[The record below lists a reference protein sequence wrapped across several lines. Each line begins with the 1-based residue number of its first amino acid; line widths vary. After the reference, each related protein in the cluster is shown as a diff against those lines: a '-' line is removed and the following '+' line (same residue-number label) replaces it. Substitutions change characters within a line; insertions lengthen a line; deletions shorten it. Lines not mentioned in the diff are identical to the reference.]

1 MKKFFKL
8 SAAVFLMFI
17 LSSCSA
23 PSPRGGGN
31 SPAASAKKNVRLLSR
46 KLSGYNVHAFHNT
59 NLLKLTLPNDVFF
72 TKDSANFTAN
82 AYEALDL
89 VHSLSNYYKESSV
102 AVTGYYLGRGDESI
116 DKALATER
124 ARKVAQQ
131 LWKARIDS
139 NFVYASGTGVDVY
152 DSRKSVSDCVVVEVK
167 Y

>member
-1 MKKFFKL
+1 MKRFFKL
-8 SAAVFLMFI
+8 SSVVFLMFV
-17 LSSCSA
+17 LSGCSV
-23 PSPRGGGN
+23 PSHHSSG
-31 SPAASAKKNVRLLSR
+31 SSAATQAKKNVRLLSR
-46 KLSGYNVHAFHNT
+46 KLSGYNVHAFQNA
-59 NLLKLTLPNDVFF
+59 NLLKLTLPNNVFF
-72 TKDSANFTAN
+72 NKDSANFTVN

-89 VHSLSNYYKESSV
+89 VYSLSNYYKESSI
-102 AVTGYYLGRGDESI
+102 AVIGYYLGSGDESI